1 MPACQA
7 KPRVPAPK
15 MIVKHVVRGLRT
27 LYQTRP
33 GQVKM
38 TEPTKLMPE
47 PCHRESI
54 PSEGLE

>member
-7 KPRVPAPK
+7 KSRAPAPK
-15 MIVKHVVRGLRT
+15 MIVEHVVRGLRT

-33 GQVKM
+33 EHVKM

-47 PCHRESI
+47 P
-54 PSEGLE
+54 